1 MSGEAWPP
9 GLVAYR
15 RTPEF
20 TAATIPAGLTRG
32 HSTKAGV
39 WAALNVLEG
48 ELIFRDLE
56 RHTERRLGQGI
67 HGLIFPTRLHEVEP
81 LDGVRFFVE
90 FHAAPTDGCSSAP
103 GGRGG

>member
-20 TAATIPAGLTRG
+20 TLATTPAGLTRG

-39 WAALNVLEG
+39 WAALTVLEG

-56 RHTERRLGQGI
+56 QHSQRRLGQGT
-67 HGLIFPTRLHEVEP
+67 HGLIFPTRLHEIEP
-81 LDGVRFFVE
+81 MEGVRFFVE
-90 FHAAPTDGCSSAP
+90 FYAIPAEEPPAAP
-103 GGRGG
+103 GGRSG